1 MMGRPCLLC
10 QEKSEDLHFGFV
22 DSPIRRLLS
31 MLVVGPLSAAA
42 GFYVAVFAYRLI
54 TQLLF
59 YAASVGLIVL
69 YLLGFVSN
77 STKAAAAPLLLL
89 EVARKSGTA
98 TCAAGVMGALAA
110 LALLTRIARVG
121 SAPFSWR
128 STVRFEAVVVGVAGL
143 ALCADLW
150 LGVTPYVDRLMPH
163 SDFASARRDVT
174 CRLSVAEIAQLR
186 DNLSG
191 CVAEVEGILVY
202 SSGADHFDLCPE
214 GARYPSIKVYFYR
227 GRRTLFSAMSTTAQP
242 RYFNQVSPFVGKRVR
257 IIGQAVNGQVS
268 ADVGHIVLADERSQ

>member
-1 MMGRPCLLC
+1 
-10 QEKSEDLHFGFV
+10 
-22 DSPIRRLLS
+22 
-31 MLVVGPLSAAA
+31 
-42 GFYVAVFAYRLI
+42 
-54 TQLLF
+54 
-59 YAASVGLIVL
+59 
-69 YLLGFVSN
+69 
-77 STKAAAAPLLLL
+77 LLLL

-128 STVRFEAVVVGVAGL
+128 STVRFGAVVVGVAGL

-174 CRLSVAEIAQLR
+174 CRLSVTEIAQLR

-227 GRRTLFSAMSTTAQP
+227 GREGKAADRQIRSECDPGTRRRP
-242 RYFNQVSPFVGKRVR
+242 RPRAIEALLKMREGCP
-257 IIGQAVNGQVS
+257 
-268 ADVGHIVLADERSQ
+268 